1 MTRGATTGFV
11 ISLAGASYLLA
22 SPFVAG
28 LLGLA
33 SIILV
38 IAVILLW
45 ATSHLLSEAN
55 TLKWPAIIIALSIV
69 AVVIQASSLLQNQ
82 YYYYRYYGS
91 NPAAD
96 AWQIPGSIL
105 ALIGGVISLFATR
118 VPSSAAAAGRLEPG
132 QPQVQAG
139 TLAIC
144 PTCKARIPVDA
155 RFCAECGTDL
165 RRKTV

>member
-1 MTRGATTGFV
+1 MTRGATAGFV

-38 IAVILLW
+38 IAIILLW
-45 ATSHLLSEAN
+45 ATSHLLSSAN
-55 TLKWPAIIIALSIV
+55 GPKWPAIIIALSVV
-69 AVVIQASSLLQNQ
+69 AVVIQASSLFQNQ
-82 YYYYRYYGS
+82 YNYYQYGS
-91 NPAAD
+91 NPLAV

-118 VPSSAAAAGRLEPG
+118 ATSSAAAAGRFEPA
-132 QPQVQAG
+132 QPRVQAPP
-139 TLAIC
+139 LAIC
-144 PTCKARIPVDA
+144 PMCKARIPVDA
-155 RFCAECGTDL
+155 KFCAECGADL
-165 RRKTV
+165 RPKTI